1 MILKAFQRSFFEEEN
16 ANARYTAFAPIR
28 QATVWAGYA
37 LTFAM
42 PIGFSKVI
50 NLNQTEHKD
59 RGLVG
64 PSFCLAYWF
73 DNLQLERRP
82 II

>member
-1 MILKAFQRSFFEEEN
+1 MILKAFQRSIGGRKCE
-16 ANARYTAFAPIR
+16 R
-28 QATVWAGYA
+28 QVYCFCTYQAGNNVGGYA

>member
-1 MILKAFQRSFFEEEN
+1 MRTPGILLLHLSSRQQCGRVRPHFCYAYWFFKGN
-16 ANARYTAFAPIR
+16 KPKSNR
-28 QATVWAGYA
+28 A
-37 LTFAM
+37 L
-42 PIGFSKVI
+42 
-50 NLNQTEHKD
+50 D

>member
-1 MILKAFQRSFFEEEN
+1 VGGVRPHFCYAYWFFKGN
-16 ANARYTAFAPIR
+16 KPKSNR
-28 QATVWAGYA
+28 A
-37 LTFAM
+37 L
-42 PIGFSKVI
+42 
-50 NLNQTEHKD
+50 D

>member
-1 MILKAFQRSFFEEEN
+1 MRTPGILLLHLSGKQQCGRGTPSLLLCLL
-16 ANARYTAFAPIR
+16 
-28 QATVWAGYA
+28 V
-37 LTFAM
+37 
-42 PIGFSKVI
+42 FSKVI